1 VSTNAESHLSNKGV
15 LVIYTGGTI
24 GSAPRDP
31 DPDSPR
37 VVVSWNR
44 FVEGYP
50 EIKAL
55 GEHFRIDN
63 YSFPEP
69 WDSCN
74 AGPRQWAEMAQVIA
88 DNYSRYEGFVIL
100 HGTDTMVYTASALS
114 FMLKNLDKPVVM
126 TGAQRSAL
134 TNIRNDGRRNVVTA
148 LLIANPAFSKL
159 PIIPEVCIFFGG
171 AILRGNRSIKRDTN
185 SFVAYESPNLARLGE
200 AGDRIVIDRNILLRR
215 PSQDRRLNVLN
226 RLDPE
231 VTTVFIYPGIQYT
244 DQVRR
249 QLDNPKLK
257 AVIVLSYGLG
267 NIPSNPDFLK
277 VFAEARER
285 GLILANVTQCR
296 RGPVELGIYESSA
309 QLLESGFIAASDI
322 TVEAAQCKLMT
333 LLGNPDL
340 SKEDVETLFQQDIAG
355 EQSWSLYVTKFPGA
369 SNKSVELSNSTDEG
383 SNLYRMPGRPFE
395 GISWEA
401 EHIDRAILRF
411 WNASIIS
418 SEELVRIRIFVNLDQ
433 DEHPQIDDPSFAGEF
448 KRYPMQKRGLAIF
461 DVTGAVKAVSGP
473 GRPIS
478 FTVKLETPGSAF
490 KWEKVEL
497 ALYVSESIN

>member
-1 VSTNAESHLSNKGV
+1 VDINADSPTGNKGV

-37 VVVSWNR
+37 VVVPWSR
-44 FVEGYP
+44 LVDGIPVLKELKEMFP
-50 EIKAL
+50 
-55 GEHFRIDN
+55 IDA
-63 YSFPEP
+63 YTFPKP

-74 AGPRQWAEMAQVIA
+74 AGPNEWVEMAQVIA
-88 DNYSRYEGFVIL
+88 DNYRQYEGFVIL

-114 FMLKNLDKPVVM
+114 FMLKNLDKPVVI
-126 TGAQRSAL
+126 TGAQRAAL
-134 TNIRNDGRRNVVTA
+134 GNVRNDARQNIVTA
-148 LLIANPAFSKL
+148 LLIANPLFSRL
-159 PIIPEVCIFFGG
+159 PVVPEVCIFFGG
-171 AILRGNRSIKRDTN
+171 ILLRGNRSVKRDTN
-185 SFVAYESPNLARLGE
+185 SFVAYESPNLANLGE
-200 AGDRIVIDRNILLRR
+200 AGDRIVINRKIVHRR
-215 PSQDRRLNVLN
+215 PAKGRRLNVLN

-249 QLDNPKLK
+249 QLLNPKLR

-267 NIPSNPDFLK
+267 NIPTNPDFLK

-285 GLILANVTQCR
+285 GIILANVTQCR

-333 LLGNPDL
+333 LLGDPDL
-340 SKEDVETLFQQDIAG
+340 SKEEVETLFQQNIAG
-355 EQSWSLYVTKFPGA
+355 EQSRSLYITRFPGA
-369 SNKSVELSNSTDEG
+369 ANKSVESTKSEG
-383 SNLYRMPGRPFE
+383 AHANFYRMPGRPCE

-401 EHIDRAILRF
+401 EQIDRAILRF
-411 WNASIIS
+411 WNASITS
-418 SEELVRIRIFVNLDQ
+418 SEELVRIRIFVNLDP
-433 DEHPQIDDPSFAGEF
+433 DEEPDTNDPSFAGEF
-448 KRYPMQKRGLAIF
+448 KRYPTQKRGLAIF
-461 DVTGAVKAVSGP
+461 DVTRAVEKVSGP
-473 GRPIS
+473 GRTVS
-478 FTVKLETPGSAF
+478 FTIILETANSSL

-497 ALYVSESIN
+497 ALYVSESAN